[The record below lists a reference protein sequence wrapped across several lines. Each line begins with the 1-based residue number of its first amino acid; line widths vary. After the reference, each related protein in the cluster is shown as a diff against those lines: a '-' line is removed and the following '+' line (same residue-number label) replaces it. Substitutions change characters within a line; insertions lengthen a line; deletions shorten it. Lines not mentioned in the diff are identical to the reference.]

1 MTNTDR
7 SYRLLRKL
15 YISLL
20 VADEVS
26 RLMSDMS
33 TIEQDIVYYW
43 LQDYTT
49 KEIQALLCATRYR
62 VETAIAKF
70 KALGKAEMCAV
81 SG

>member
-1 MTNTDR
+1 
-7 SYRLLRKL
+7 
-15 YISLL
+15 
-20 VADEVS
+20 
-26 RLMSDMS
+26 MSDMS